1 MVESLLEEFVKPDLE
16 IMSRN
21 VHRFLDTVPINS
33 KICLITSGG
42 TAVPIEKNA
51 VRTIQNFS
59 TGRRGAL
66 LAEFLLTRDYF
77 VIFLSNSSSFKP
89 FLYHLNNLFDF
100 PNNSNFTQTICDLQI
115 SISTYMEKI
124 LIMEYTYLNEYLY
137 ILSLCSSLLQA
148 RTVRCMYILAA
159 AVSDYYI
166 PIQFMVNEKFRGDDF
181 STIFK
186 NSKKTP
192 KILPFL
198 FNYYAHASLFVTF
211 KLETDKNI
219 LFKNCF
225 DSLDKIGNTVII
237 GNLLNTRQNEVW
249 LCMNPEKI
257 KHIVTDNKIK
267 IESKII
273 DELVKIHENMMNR
286 I

>member
-33 KICLITSGG
+33 KICLITY
-42 TAVPIEKNA
+42 
-51 VRTIQNFS
+51 RS
-59 TGRRGAL
+59 TWCIIGRVFYIKFYIW
-66 LAEFLLTRDYF
+66 FLLTRDYF

-225 DSLDKIGNTVII
+225 DSLDKIGNTVF
-237 GNLLNTRQNEVW
+237 
-249 LCMNPEKI
+249 
-257 KHIVTDNKIK
+257 
-267 IESKII
+267 
-273 DELVKIHENMMNR
+273 
-286 I
+286 